1 MENVTVKDIVEMTGG
16 VLLCGDENTPV
27 KDICINSKEIKEGD
41 LFVPIIGER
50 VDAHRFIES
59 ALEKGAAT
67 LTSRHDGVVIA
78 DKPYIRVDN
87 TIVAL
92 QRVGTAIRKRLI
104 DTPLV
109 AVTGSVGKT
118 TTREMIAQALSQ
130 SRKTFQ
136 TEKNLNSQIGVPI
149 TLSRMCSE
157 DEIAVLELGISED
170 GQMDILSE
178 MVKPDMAVVTTIGV
192 AHIEFMKTQENI
204 RHQKLSIVHFMKEGG
219 TLFLNGDDP
228 LLKDAVETEHLSCK
242 TIYYG
247 TGENSDY
254 YAKDIQY
261 HNNETVSD
269 GVQSSF
275 TTFTCVHGDEEIP
288 VLLNSLGKHN
298 VGNCVV
304 ALAVANE
311 NGIPMKIAA
320 RAFADFEGQR
330 QRIIHLE
337 NKFTMIDDTYNAS
350 PDSMK
355 ASINVLCDMPCEG
368 RRVAV
373 LGDMFEL
380 GENEVAYHREIGEFL
395 LDKEIDEVVVLGTL
409 SQNIKEVLE
418 TAQTKTK
425 VYSFSDNE
433 EAAIYL
439 VATLRPEDVVLL
451 KASNGM
457 NLKEIVNILLSE

>member
-1 MENVTVKDIVEMTGG
+1 MENITVKDIVDMVGG

-27 KDICINSKEIKEGD
+27 LDICINSKEIKEGD

-67 LTSRHDGVVIA
+67 LTSRHDGVVIS
-78 DKPYIRVDN
+78 DKPYIRVNN
-87 TIVAL
+87 TVDAL
-92 QRVGTAIRKRLI
+92 QRIGTAIRERYLEM
-104 DTPLV
+104 PVV

-118 TTREMIAQALSQ
+118 TTREMITKALS
-130 SRKTFQ
+130 SVKRTFH

-149 TLSRMCSE
+149 TLSRMSNE
-157 DEIAVLELGISED
+157 DEIAVLELGISEE

-204 RHQKLSIVHFMKEGG
+204 RHQKLSIVHFMKPGG
-219 TLFLNGDDP
+219 TLFLNGDDGM
-228 LLKDAVETEHLSCK
+228 LRDAVKTEHLTCR
-242 TIYYG
+242 TIFYG
-247 TGENSDY
+247 TMDWCDY
-254 YAKDIQY
+254 YAKDIVY
-261 HNNETVSD
+261 HGGEAGYEESY
-269 GVQSSF
+269 
-275 TTFTCVHGDEEIP
+275 TTFLCVHGNQKVP
-288 VLLNSLGKHN
+288 VKLNTLGKHN
-298 VGNCVV
+298 VANCVV

-311 NGIPMKIAA
+311 NGIPMEVAA
-320 RAFADFEGQR
+320 KEFMEFEGQR
-330 QRIIHLE
+330 QRIIRLD

-355 ASINVLCDMPCEG
+355 ASINVLCDIPCTG
-368 RRVAV
+368 KRIAV

-380 GENEVAYHREIGEFL
+380 GDNEVQYHKEIGEFL
-395 LDKEIDEVVVLGTL
+395 LDKNIDEVVVLGEL
-409 SQNIKEVLE
+409 SQNIKKVIED
-418 TAQTKTK
+418 AKSPIK
-425 VYSFSDNE
+425 VYTFSDNE

-457 NLKEIVNILLSE
+457 NLKEIVDILLSE

>member
-1 MENVTVKDIVEMTGG
+1 MENITVKDIVDMTSG

-27 KDICINSKEIKEGD
+27 LDICINSKEIKEGD
-41 LFVPIIGER
+41 LFIPIIGER

-67 LTSRHDGVVIA
+67 LTSRHDGIVISE
-78 DKPYIRVDN
+78 KPYIRVNN
-87 TIVAL
+87 TVDAL
-92 QRVGTAIRKRLI
+92 QKIGRAIRERFLNV
-104 DTPLV
+104 PLV

-118 TTREMIAQALSQ
+118 TTREMITCALATS
-130 SRKTFQ
+130 KETFH

-149 TLSRMCSE
+149 TLSHMSKK
-157 DEIAVLELGISED
+157 DEIAVLELGISEE
-170 GQMDILSE
+170 GQMDILSQ
-178 MVKPDMAVVTTIGV
+178 MVKPNMAVVTTIGV

-204 RHQKLSIVHFMKEGG
+204 RHQKLSIVKFMQEGG

-228 LLKDAVETEHLSCK
+228 LLKDAVTTENLTCR
-242 TIYYG
+242 TIFYG
-247 TGENSDY
+247 TGEWCDY
-254 YAKDIQY
+254 YAKDIEY
-261 HNNETVSD
+261 HGSEEMED
-269 GVQSSF
+269 GAY
-275 TTFTCVHGDEEIP
+275 TTFVCVHKDVEIP
-288 VLLNSLGKHN
+288 VRLNTLGKHN

-304 ALAVANE
+304 AIAIANE
-311 NGIPMKIAA
+311 NGIPMEVAA
-320 RAFADFEGQR
+320 KSFETFRGQR

-355 ASINVLCDMPCEG
+355 ASINVLCDMPCSG

-380 GENEVAYHREIGEFL
+380 GENEVLYHEEIGEFL
-395 LDKEIDEVVVLGTL
+395 IHKNLDEVVVLGEL
-409 SQNIKEVLE
+409 SQHIKKVLEESESNIK
-418 TAQTKTK
+418 
-425 VYSFSDNE
+425 VYTFSDNE

-457 NLKEIVNILLSE
+457 NLKEIVDILLSE